1 MTTLLSRY
9 LWGYYLRA
17 YGEEQPLQQTLS
29 LLLYWAFRKRILY
42 FTKIPI
48 CFFIVVA
55 IFFFTNLCQ
64 RNLGNVVEAFE
75 KQNRELEGLKK
86 MYSVGQN
93 F

>member
-1 MTTLLSRY
+1 M
-9 LWGYYLRA
+9 
-17 YGEEQPLQQTLS
+17 
-29 LLLYWAFRKRILY
+29 Y
-42 FTKIPI
+42 F
-48 CFFIVVA
+48 VVA